1 MDDGGVPS
9 KRRDKAQRHLNVAR
23 SQRNL
28 HSNSL
33 FVLDLMVPTSFRTIS
48 MSIVER
54 LAAEVLDQAKSNRL
68 TICTAES
75 CSAGRLALALSKGEG
90 ASQHLMGGVVAYTKE
105 MKIRALGVPAE
116 LIQSG
121 TAVCADVAEAMA
133 RGARRLSG
141 ATLAV
146 SITGVAG
153 PKPDEDGNPVGLV
166 YCGVARIDASKVIEL
181 HSDAK
186 QPDAVIDDACVEA
199 LKLVRSFCRS

>member
-1 MDDGGVPS
+1 
-9 KRRDKAQRHLNVAR
+9 
-23 SQRNL
+23 L

-33 FVLDLMVPTSFRTIS
+33 LVLDLMVPTGFRTIS

-146 SITGVAG
+146 SITGVGG
-153 PKPDEDGNPVGLV
+153 PEPDEDGNPVGLF
-166 YCGVARIDASKVIEL
+166 YVAAALSNGKGNSAVQMLGYEPPDKICDAAIR
-181 HSDAK
+181 
-186 QPDAVIDDACVEA
+186 EA
-199 LKLVRSFCRS
+199 LSLGIAMLRD

>member
-1 MDDGGVPS
+1 
-9 KRRDKAQRHLNVAR
+9 
-23 SQRNL
+23 
-28 HSNSL
+28 
-33 FVLDLMVPTSFRTIS
+33 

-54 LAAEVLDQAKSNRL
+54 LAAEVLEQAKTNRL

-153 PKPDEDGNPVGLV
+153 PEPDEDGNPVGLI
-166 YCGVARIDASKVIEL
+166 YCSVARTDASKVIEL
-181 HSDAK
+181 RSDAK

-199 LKLVRSFCRS
+199 LKLVRSFCLPHAF

>member
-1 MDDGGVPS
+1 
-9 KRRDKAQRHLNVAR
+9 
-23 SQRNL
+23 L

-33 FVLDLMVPTSFRTIS
+33 LVLDLMVPTGFRTIS

-153 PKPDEDGNPVGLV
+153 PEPDEDGNPVGLV
-166 YCGVARIDASKVIEL
+166 YCSVARIDASKVIEL